1 MRRHTRSR
9 GARWLGDSACSEG
22 FSIKER
28 CRHGVATWGYRD
40 PLAEPELEPREAVG
54 CVCHL
59 SQISHHRIPQLQL
72 TSRLSRTQVLTPQ
85 SVGAFFSGCTP
96 PPFAVT
102 IDPERR
108 NEAFVVVSSREHAQ
122 AIIDEPPKGRRLD
135 GRFINLTLGSI
146 GEYEAAAR
154 QSGQLHRQP
163 SWASA
168 SSAAAGVTSM
178 QATLDTWP
186 QQHATNHQ
194 HVQRPQQAQQQS
206 QVQAQE
212 TPQQPQPQMQ
222 TQQTQQTHQADS
234 EQPMTRAHVDFKL
247 VRLKERVLETALKG
261 EAPPPELL
269 AEVKKYQDMLD
280 KLVAEDIRQKQQEA
294 LARGMN
300 PFDEDRCLC
309 RMPGESCNVC
319 YRGKGFHRARE
330 RREQEKEAK
339 LERELRNAGHDPEN
353 FKVVK
358 KENAAATL
366 TLIDTNGVAQTDTSL
381 HFEQHVTPL
390 AVPSASSADRSADG
404 EGPSAVLS
412 HHSPAV
418 DNPASHSLDEKERA
432 AEEEANALIASKE
445 ILSHALLIIPTCHSY
460 LVVGARPCCLD

>member
-1 MRRHTRSR
+1 
-9 GARWLGDSACSEG
+9 
-22 FSIKER
+22 
-28 CRHGVATWGYRD
+28 
-40 PLAEPELEPREAVG
+40 
-54 CVCHL
+54 
-59 SQISHHRIPQLQL
+59 
-72 TSRLSRTQVLTPQ
+72 
-85 SVGAFFSGCTP
+85 
-96 PPFAVT
+96 
-102 IDPERR
+102 
-108 NEAFVVVSSREHAQ
+108 
-122 AIIDEPPKGRRLD
+122 
-135 GRFINLTLGSI
+135 
-146 GEYEAAAR
+146 
-154 QSGQLHRQP
+154 
-163 SWASA
+163 
-168 SSAAAGVTSM
+168 
-178 QATLDTWP
+178 
-186 QQHATNHQ
+186 
-194 HVQRPQQAQQQS
+194 
-206 QVQAQE
+206 
-212 TPQQPQPQMQ
+212 
-222 TQQTQQTHQADS
+222 
-234 EQPMTRAHVDFKL
+234 
-247 VRLKERVLETALKG
+247 
-261 EAPPPELL
+261 
-269 AEVKKYQDMLD
+269 
-280 KLVAEDIRQKQQEA
+280 
-294 LARGMN
+294 
-300 PFDEDRCLC
+300 
-309 RMPGESCNVC
+309 MPGESCNVC